1 MKKIK
6 DVKCIACLIV
16 LSILICS
23 CNRTKEI
30 TPSFEFAPYISAY
43 TGGIISSGSGIRIE
57 FTQEQSFVTL
67 DKELEENYFSFTP
80 SLKGKV
86 RWINNKTIEF
96 LPDSGS
102 LISGKLYNA
111 TFHLGK
117 LMKVDKKFRSFKFSF
132 RVLERSFSLETK
144 GIEVFSDNPDNVNVI
159 GELCLSDIVSI
170 EAATAMISASYNGK
184 LLHPL
189 LESTDDPFVFTF
201 IVKDIAKASHSSTLQ
216 IFANGKVIGCK
227 QNSNVEVKIP
237 GKNDFAFYSAKLI
250 TNPENGIR
258 LYFTEAVSELQN
270 LEGLIHFNKIQNYVM
285 QIHNNMVDVYFMH
298 DPQVQDI
305 RVDID
310 KGLRN
315 TQENQ
320 LEENVS
326 FSLHV
331 QVPAPEIKLFSKGT
345 IMPDSK
351 NLIIPFKT
359 VSLQS
364 VDVRIIRIYETN
376 ILMYL
381 QNNRLEAS
389 KYNTYDLKRAGR
401 LIYKKKLLLQSHPSK
416 SANEWQN
423 YSIDLQHL
431 IKQEPGAIYRVEF
444 SFSYEDAS
452 TPFNNKKKNDYTK
465 GTMVSLVDG
474 KLSESE
480 EEKWD
485 SPYGYYNY
493 DNDFNWEVYRWNE
506 RDNPYHPTYYMIDDR
521 VEVMHVLASNVGI
534 VSKSN
539 ADNTHWVT
547 VTNLLNAEPIAN
559 AEVTFYSYQLQ
570 VLGTAKTDKNGFAIV
585 KTKNKP
591 FVVTARIDKENAFL
605 RLVDGE
611 ENALNRFDVG
621 GSKINKGLKGFIY
634 GERGVW
640 RPGDTLFLSFILK
653 DPEKKIPSN
662 HPVILE
668 FYNPRGQFV
677 YKIIKTNGINGF
689 YTFQIPTGQN
699 DPTGIWNAYIKVGGV
714 SFHKSL
720 RIETIKPNRLKINL
734 KVPGKKLIV
743 TKDGVPLQVYAA
755 WLTGLKAENLK
766 TKVEMTLSNR
776 KTTFKGFKDFV
787 FTNPAAGF
795 QTYTFVAYQG
805 VLDAEGKTS
814 FNLQTP
820 VSADMPGMMSAQL
833 LCRVFEPGGDAS
845 MYVETLPFSPFSTYV
860 GINFNNDKT
869 FIETDV
875 DKIFNVVTL
884 NQDGKLVDNA
894 DLEYKI
900 YKIQWNWWW
909 ENNDEN
915 LSSYINNTNL
925 KPLSSGK
932 LKTTNGKAAIK
943 FRINYPEWGRYFVY
957 VKDRKGQHASGGVV
971 YVDWPEWRGRSKR
984 EDPSGIKMLTFST
997 DKTSYENGETATIIL
1012 PIAAGGKALVAIENG
1027 SQVLHREWIES
1038 ASKGDTK
1045 YQFKITEEM
1054 APNVYVH
1061 ITFLQAHAQ
1070 TINDLPIRMYGVI
1083 PVFVNN
1089 KQTKL
1094 LPELIIPSIVRPEQS
1109 FSIKVKEKNGKAMT
1123 YTLAIVDDGLLDLTN
1138 FKTPDP
1144 WSEFYAREALGIRTW
1159 DMYDDVIGAYS
1170 GNYGMLFTIGGD
1182 AALKPANAKANRFKP
1197 VVRFLG
1203 PFVLKK
1209 GEMKIHTVKL
1219 PPYMGS
1225 IRVMLIAGQ
1234 DAAYGNA
1241 EKTIFVRSPLMVLSS
1256 LPRVVS
1262 INEQIELPVNVF
1274 AMEKSVKKVD
1284 VTIRTTGKLKIA
1296 GKATQSTTFT
1306 TTGDKL
1312 VYFTLQSGGQ
1322 TGIEK
1327 ITVIAKANGMVS
1339 SEIIELD
1346 VRNPNPP
1353 ILTTKNKLLN
1363 AGEEVDLPYVLENNY
1378 NGNWLK
1384 LEASRIPFVDI
1395 SRRLDFIFTYSHYC
1409 SEQLIS
1415 TAFPLLY
1422 ALQLDKNT
1430 QDAEKIKKHVNES
1443 ISQLYARQLT
1453 NGGFSFWPGQQQV
1466 NTWVTSYAGNFLI
1479 IAKEKGYE
1487 VNQTVINKWIAYQ
1500 RKAAKEWKATSQRG
1514 NNYMYDQEDFEQA
1527 YRLYTLAMANA
1538 AEMGAMNRLKE
1549 RKDLSI
1555 QAKWRLAAAYAIC
1568 GKTKIGNDM
1577 VFNVTKT
1584 INPYSSKN
1592 TTFGSSD
1599 RDEAMIL
1606 EAMILLGKLN
1616 DAFQQAKKVSEN
1628 LRNESTFSTQSTAYA
1643 LIAMGCFAEKMAGNL
1658 QFDWTVNGVNQETV
1672 KTANVMFTKSL
1683 KPYPLK
1689 GSVHIKNRGT
1699 KSIYVSLISKTVPFV
1714 DNRPSINHKL
1724 KVEVMYTSM
1733 DGKKID
1739 VAKLKQGTDFMAI
1752 IRIYNTDLTQD
1763 YTNLALT
1770 HILPSGWEILNERML
1785 QAETGN
1791 TYTYQ
1796 DIRDDR
1802 VLTYFDLQRGKSIVV
1817 KVRLQATYCGSFLL
1831 PAILCEPM
1839 YHANAQARTAAG
1851 RVMVVK

>member
-6 DVKCIACLIV
+6 DVKGIACVFVLCVLIF
-16 LSILICS
+16 S

-43 TGGIISSGSGIRIE
+43 TGGIISSTSGIRIE
-57 FTQEQSFVTL
+57 FTQEQSLVTL
-67 DKELEENYFSFTP
+67 DKVVEESYFSFKP
-80 SLKGKV
+80 SLKGKA

-96 LPDSGS
+96 IPDSGS
-102 LISGKLYNA
+102 LIPGKLYNA
-111 TFHLGK
+111 TFDLGK
-117 LMKVDKKFRSFKFSF
+117 LMKVDKKLRSFKFSF

-144 GIEVFSDNPDNVNVI
+144 GIEVFPDSPDKVSVI
-159 GELCLSDIVSI
+159 GELCFSDIVSI
-170 EAATAMISASYNGK
+170 EAASAMINASYEGK
-184 LLHPL
+184 LIKPI
-189 LESTDDPFVFTF
+189 LESTANPLVFTF
-201 IVKDIAKASHSSTLQ
+201 IIKDIVKAPQTSILQ
-216 IFANGKVIGCK
+216 IFANGISIGCK
-227 QNSNVEVKIP
+227 QNMNLDVKIP
-237 GKNDFAFYSAKLI
+237 GKNDFAFYTAKLI
-250 TNPENGIR
+250 SYPENGIR
-258 LYFTEAVSELQN
+258 LYFTEAISELQD
-270 LEGLIHFNKIQNYVM
+270 LEGLIHLDKIQNYVM
-285 QIHNNMVDVYFMH
+285 QVSNNTVDVYFIH
-298 DPQVQDI
+298 DPDVENI

-315 TQENQ
+315 AQENQ
-320 LEENVS
+320 LEEHVS

-331 QVPAPEIKLFSKGT
+331 QVPAPEIKLFSKGS

-351 NLIIPFKT
+351 NLIIPFQA

-364 VDVRIIRIYETN
+364 VDIRIIRIYKSN
-376 ILMYL
+376 ILMFL

-401 LIYKKKLLLQSHPSK
+401 LIYKKKLLLHAHPSK
-416 SANEWQN
+416 SVNEWQN

-452 TPFNNKKKNDYTK
+452 TPFNNKQNNAYTQ
-465 GTMVSLVDG
+465 GAMVSITDG
-474 KLSESE
+474 ELSESE

-485 SPYGYYNY
+485 SPYGYYSY
-493 DNDFNWEVYRWNE
+493 DNDFDWEVYRWNE
-506 RDNPYHPTYYMIDDR
+506 RDNPYHPTYYMVDDR
-521 VEVMHVLASNVGI
+521 VEVMHVLASNIGI

-547 VTNLLNAEPIAN
+547 VTNLLSAEPIAD

-570 VLGTAKTDKNGFAIV
+570 VLGTAKTDKNGFALV
-585 KTKNKP
+585 TTKNKP
-591 FVVTARIDKENAFL
+591 FVVTALAGKETAYL

-611 ENALNRFDVG
+611 ENTLNRFDIG
-621 GSKINKGLKGFIY
+621 GSKISKGLKGFIY

-640 RPGDTLFLSFILK
+640 RPGDTLFLSFMLK

-668 FYNPRGQFV
+668 LYNSRGQFV
-677 YKIIKTNGINGF
+677 NKIIKTNPINGF
-689 YTFQIPTGQN
+689 YTFQIPTSQN
-699 DPTGIWNAYIKVGGV
+699 DPTGIWNAYVKVGGV

-734 KVPGKKLIV
+734 KVPGKKLIA
-743 TKDGVPLQVYAA
+743 TKEGVPLQLQAA
-755 WLTGLKAENLK
+755 WLTGLKAGNLK

-776 KTTFKGFKDFV
+776 KTTFKGFENFV
-787 FTNPAAGF
+787 FTNPAVDF
-795 QTYTFVAYQG
+795 QNYTFVAYEG

-820 VSADMPGMMSAQL
+820 VSADMPGIMSAQL

-845 MYVETLPFSPFSTYV
+845 IYVETLPFSPFSTYV

-869 FIETDV
+869 FIETDA
-875 DKIFNVVTL
+875 DNIFNVVTL
-884 NQDGKLVDNA
+884 NHEGKLVDNA

-900 YKIQWNWWW
+900 YKVQWNWWW
-909 ENNDEN
+909 ENNNEN

-925 KPLSSGK
+925 KPVSSGK
-932 LKTTNGKAAIK
+932 LKTVNGKAAIK
-943 FRINYPEWGRYFVY
+943 FRINYPEWGRYLVY
-957 VKDRKGQHASGGVV
+957 VKDKKGQHASGGLV
-971 YVDWPEWRGRSKR
+971 YVDWPEWRGRSTR
-984 EDPSGIKMLTFST
+984 EDPSGIKMLTFSA
-997 DKTSYENGETATIIL
+997 DKTSYENGETASIML

-1027 SQVLHREWIES
+1027 SQVLHREWISS
-1038 ASKGDTK
+1038 ASEGDTK

-1061 ITFLQAHAQ
+1061 ITFLQPHAQ

-1109 FSIKVKEKNGKAMT
+1109 FNIKVKEKNGRAMT

-1209 GEMKIHTVKL
+1209 GEVKMHTVKL

-1225 IRVMLIAGQ
+1225 VRVMLVAGQ
-1234 DAAYGNA
+1234 EAAYGNA
-1241 EKTIFVRSPLMVLSS
+1241 EKTILVRSPLMVLSS

-1262 INEQIELPVNVF
+1262 INEEIELPVNVF

-1284 VTIRTTGKLKIA
+1284 VTIRTTGKLKVV
-1296 GKATQSTTFT
+1296 GNTTQSTNFT
-1306 TTGDKL
+1306 ATGDKL

-1322 TGIEK
+1322 IGIEK
-1327 ITVIAKANGMVS
+1327 ITVIAKANGIVS
-1339 SEIIELD
+1339 SETIELD

-1353 ILTTKNKLLN
+1353 ILFVENKLLN
-1363 AGEEVDLPYVLENNY
+1363 AGEEVTLPYVLEGNY

-1395 SRRLDFIFTYSHYC
+1395 SRRLDFIYAYSHFC

-1430 QDAEKIKKHVNES
+1430 QDAERIKKHVKES
-1443 ISQLYARQLT
+1443 IAQLYARQLT
-1453 NGGFSFWPGQQQV
+1453 NGGFSTWPGQQQA
-1466 NTWVTSYAGNFLI
+1466 NSWVTSYAGNFLI

-1487 VNQTVINKWIAYQ
+1487 VNQSVINKWIAYQ
-1500 RKAAKEWKATSQRG
+1500 RKVANEWKVSTRQV
-1514 NNYMYDQEDFEQA
+1514 NNYIYYQEDFEQA
-1527 YRLYTLAMANA
+1527 YRLYTLALANA

-1555 QAKWRLAAAYAIC
+1555 QAKWRLAAAYAIS
-1568 GKTKIGNDM
+1568 GKTKIGNDI
-1577 VFNVTKT
+1577 VFNIHKT
-1584 INPYSSKN
+1584 INPYSPNNS
-1592 TTFGSSD
+1592 TFGSSD

-1606 EAMILLGKLN
+1606 ESLILLGKLK
-1616 DAFQQAKKVSEN
+1616 DAFQQAQRVSEN
-1628 LRNESTFSTQSTAYA
+1628 LRKETVFSTQSTAYA
-1643 LIAMGCFAEKMAGNL
+1643 LIAMGRFAEKMAGNI
-1658 QFDWTVNGVNQETV
+1658 QFDWAVNGVSQQAV
-1672 KTANVMFTKSL
+1672 KTANVMFRKSL
-1683 KPYPLK
+1683 KTYPLK
-1689 GSVHIKNRGT
+1689 GNVRIKNRGT
-1699 KSIYVSLISKTVPFV
+1699 GSVYVSLVSKTVPIV
-1714 DNRPSINHKL
+1714 DNRPPVNHKL
-1724 KVEVMYTSM
+1724 KVEVLYTSM
-1733 DGKKID
+1733 DGNRID
-1739 VAKLKQGTDFMAI
+1739 VAKLKQGTDFMAV

-1785 QAETGN
+1785 QPETGN

-1817 KVRLQATYCGSFLL
+1817 KVRLQASYCGSFLL